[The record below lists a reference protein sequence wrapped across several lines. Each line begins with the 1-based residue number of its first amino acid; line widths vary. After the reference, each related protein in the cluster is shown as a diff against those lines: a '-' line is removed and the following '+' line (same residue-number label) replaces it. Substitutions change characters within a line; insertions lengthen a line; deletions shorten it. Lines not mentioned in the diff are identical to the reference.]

1 MFLLTSEAKVRYKV
15 MVWQYKV
22 EEKMTKKA
30 NMGRVK
36 GSGSKIKW
44 QRRKVKAAEF
54 DNEKKREKEEGEEQ
68 QGAEENKCN

>member
-36 GSGSKIKW
+36 GSGSKIK
-44 QRRKVKAAEF
+44 
-54 DNEKKREKEEGEEQ
+54 
-68 QGAEENKCN
+68 